1 MSKQTY
7 FLLAPPHS
15 GLRVRGTCGAEGR
28 VTDRG
33 TYGPGGEPAHLEGL
47 RVLTVGK
54 GEKITSQHKISNR
67 ELCPGEEME
76 VKHFQVAQPRV
87 LPHQE
92 VLLQGVF
99 C

>member
-1 MSKQTY
+1 MGQKGVSQTG
-7 FLLAPPHS
+7 AP
-15 GLRVRGTCGAEGR
+15 AGR
-28 VTDRG
+28 RRACIPRRAT
-33 TYGPGGEPAHLEGL
+33 
-47 RVLTVGK
+47 LTVGK

-92 VLLQGVF
+92 VLLQVVF
-99 C
+99 R